1 MDSLCLVETNMFK
14 PKPLLNV
21 YMFVVSWYIHTYVLV
36 RWSYLCIVCH
46 MHMCLF
52 GGGICVYVTCVS
64 ACVADVIVYM
74 SHAHMLVWWRY
85 LCIFHIH
92 MCLFGGGICAYDSEK
107 MSQRSISSMWFNLSW
122 IVAGHNLTDKF
133 SWLQNSCSSNDIIY
147 LRYSANSILV

>member
-1 MDSLCLVETNMFK
+1 
-14 PKPLLNV
+14 
-21 YMFVVSWYIHTYVLV
+21 
-36 RWSYLCIVCH
+36 

-107 MSQRSISSMWFNLSW
+107 MSQRSISSMWFNLS
-122 IVAGHNLTDKF
+122 
-133 SWLQNSCSSNDIIY
+133 
-147 LRYSANSILV
+147 